1 MNEPRVMFI
10 EIPVQSISPSP
21 LSPSPS
27 RERHGGLFDMLSRR
41 FGRRS
46 HDELCFHNHGEEDS
60 RSSSTDSCSSTSG
73 RIPVT
78 LKNKIHNSNSELN
91 CSTSD
96 SSSNDS
102 NDNAMTGFR
111 HSIHRRSSS
120 SIRRALQSL
129 SLSSRSSRSCS
140 STPIRDQKVKKN
152 KKITPPHDTRENIGN
167 QPSKRILRQPITYT
181 YVKGISGLPK
191 RVPRSSVCCHY
202 THR

>member
-1 MNEPRVMFI
+1 MFI
-10 EIPVQSISPSP
+10 EIPVQSVSPSP
-21 LSPSPS
+21 LSPSPC
-27 RERHGGLFDMLSRR
+27 RERQGGLFDMLSRR

-46 HDELCFHNHGEEDS
+46 HDELCFHNHSEEDS

-73 RIPVT
+73 RIAVT
-78 LKNKIHNSNSELN
+78 SKTKIHNSNSELN

-120 SIRRALQSL
+120 SIRRALQNL
-129 SLSSRSSRSCS
+129 SLFSRSSRSSRSCS

-152 KKITPPHDTRENIGN
+152 KKITPPHDIRESIDN
-167 QPSKRILRQPITYT
+167 QPPKRILRQPITYT